1 MNFDLSDEQQ
11 MLVDNARRFVREH
24 CGLEARLAAIASE
37 TGFSR
42 QRWAELGRLGWL
54 ALPLT
59 EAAGGFGGGDVD
71 VALLAEELGRGLVP
85 EPFIDTAVLC
95 ATLLEQ
101 APSSRLRDH
110 LLARTASGEIILA
123 LAHMEPGD
131 RSEFET
137 DPATRAQ
144 PHADGWRLQG
154 SKHFVVHGGAADY
167 WLVSATI
174 EDQHGFALFLLSRDQ
189 ASAAEIHEYTLIDG
203 SRALDVHLHGIAV
216 PSSALLLEPGVAA
229 QALEKALHRAII
241 ASTASVI
248 GSMEAVMEATAVH
261 LKTREQYGQPLAK
274 FQALQHR
281 MAEMLVET
289 DKARSGLFSALA
301 SLETDD
307 PRSRR
312 RAISGAKSLA
322 SRAALFV
329 TTQGIQLHGAI
340 GVTEEFSVGHHYK
353 SALIYEKRFG
363 DAEFHLARWA
373 AAGGFDRASSARS
386 AEIRAS
392 G

>member
-24 CGLEARLAAIASE
+24 CGIEARLAAIASE
-37 TGFSR
+37 AGFSR

-54 ALPLT
+54 ALPLS
-59 EAAGGFGGGDVD
+59 EEAGGLGGGDVD

-101 APSSRLRDH
+101 APPSQVRDS
-110 LLARTASGEIILA
+110 LLARAANGEIILA

-137 DPATRAQ
+137 DPTTRAQ
-144 PHADGWRLQG
+144 AHADGWRLHG
-154 SKHFVVHGGAADY
+154 SKHFVVHGGTADY
-167 WLVSATI
+167 WLVSANI
-174 EDQHGFALFLLSRDQ
+174 ENQQGFALFLLSRDQ
-189 ASAAEIHEYTLIDG
+189 ASTAEIHEYTLIDG
-203 SRALDVHLHGIAV
+203 SRAVDIHLHGV
-216 PSSALLLEPGVAA
+216 GVSPSARLLEPGVAA
-229 QALEKALHRAII
+229 QALEKALNRAMI
-241 ASTASVI
+241 ASTAGAI

-261 LKTREQYGQPLAK
+261 LKTREQYGKPLAQ

-301 SLETDD
+301 SLETED
-307 PRSRR
+307 PRARR

-329 TTQGIQLHGAI
+329 TEQGIQLHGAI

-353 SALIYEKRFG
+353 SALIYDKRFG

-373 AAGGFDRASSARS
+373 DG
-386 AEIRAS
+386 
-392 G
+392 